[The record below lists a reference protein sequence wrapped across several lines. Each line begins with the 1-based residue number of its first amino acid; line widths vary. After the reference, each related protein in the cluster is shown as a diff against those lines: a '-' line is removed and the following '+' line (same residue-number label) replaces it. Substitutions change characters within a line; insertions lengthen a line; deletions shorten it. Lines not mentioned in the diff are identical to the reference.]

1 MGDVVYIPFF
11 LFPLDKLHAARS
23 ELSYVSLDQAL
34 RGRHGVV
41 IRLTNELGSRQG
53 NLKRALHSD
62 RSALLVSNGGPRDLL
77 WNCIQRQI
85 CRSSANNYFIRHFQS
100 DLIIISVLK
109 VASSVVV

>member
-62 RSALLVSNGGPRDLL
+62 RSALRCLCQTGDLVTSFGIASKDRFAAPL
-77 WNCIQRQI
+77 QI
-85 CRSSANNYFIRHFQS
+85 TI
-100 DLIIISVLK
+100 L
-109 VASSVVV
+109 